1 MCGEHVGSSQQA
13 KQPGNISTG
22 TSLNRYAAMTSTP
35 VSRTYK
41 PCARQDCISW
51 LHLRDAED
59 VGLLRRL
66 PRLKRAELL
75 LWEKE
80 GEEAAAAVE
89 EIRQGLQGGGGAGVG
104 AGLCDGVEVAVVR
117 YRW

>member
-1 MCGEHVGSSQQA
+1 MA
-13 KQPGNISTG
+13 QPAGRRG
-22 TSLNRYAAMTSTP
+22 CRAAAP
-35 VSRTYK
+35 
-41 PCARQDCISW
+41 PA
-51 LHLRDAED
+51 
-59 VGLLRRL
+59 
-66 PRLKRAELL
+66 RLKRAELL

-104 AGLCDGVEVAVVR
+104 AGPCDGVEVAVVR